1 MTTPIKKFGQIMT
14 TPIKTPIKKFGQIM
28 TTPIKK
34 LGDKLE
40 DLIIDIFI

>member
-1 MTTPIKKFGQIMT
+1 MTTPIKRFG
-14 TPIKTPIKKFGQIM
+14 KIM

-40 DLIIDIFI
+40 DLIIDILI